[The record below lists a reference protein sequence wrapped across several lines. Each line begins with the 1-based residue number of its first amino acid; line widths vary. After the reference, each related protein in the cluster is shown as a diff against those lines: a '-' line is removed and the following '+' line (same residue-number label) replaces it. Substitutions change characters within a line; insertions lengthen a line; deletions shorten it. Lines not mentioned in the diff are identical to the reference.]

1 MAELSYTIS
10 TDGFSVQ
17 FATETCDPGLEYNW
31 DFGDGSFLAYNSA
44 HDAPAHTYA
53 FPGTYVVTLKCR
65 NACGAINTYTAIIEI
80 EDSSPQFM
88 SLTLEGPTIVPACH
102 QAIYNADIT
111 GGTPPYTIEW
121 DLSEAY
127 TEDCISAAPSHV
139 FTGYAQEI
147 SARFLDNAGLISV
160 KVKVTDAQSQTL
172 EDVLLVKIRPGAD
185 LDIWTVGQPDCDNE
199 RYKAGTEIL
208 FKPLITPLN
217 AFQYPTN
224 YLWDFGDGQ
233 TYLDNF
239 DGGGIVLHSFNNP
252 SNLPKD
258 FVVKLTVSDDFG
270 SMQTTKVIKVCGS
283 NGGSGGTPPG
293 GTNGCSLEIVD
304 NPSLSTL
311 VLNYNKTPFYGEVK
325 MNYPHSQYCK
335 DNSDLRWQLEMNDC
349 GLGEI
354 DDISYPA
361 PISNYEF
368 FRAVDL
374 LTPFWSQVSPPEKPW
389 GCVMAKATVTHNNST
404 DCQCFAQNPC
414 AFYIKPTKLDVED
427 FEVSGSCG
435 DYIITANISGG
446 GWKKVGNEFTY
457 KSIKWSAFD
466 PKIDW
471 DAPGFELPADILI
484 AGTKPNEIRVNL
496 EHPYFDRFDD
506 GEESRM
512 IGIDIEIE
520 DFAGNIISEI
530 EYFHINDFKV
540 TLKPVYYRCPG
551 TETGFSDEDGYP
563 DIIMGGS
570 GQQSNVDAFQFT
582 WSSPALEGMWPT
594 FTAPAAG
601 QEVNYSVTVSDNS
614 TCTKTASTRVIGRPL
629 NLSMP
634 ATVTSCST
642 NSTARIGP
650 ADPVNL
656 GGSGEYEFKWTSADP
671 AHLAYLSATDIANP
685 VVNGIPAYQ
694 SITYTLTIKDRY
706 ADCTASANV
715 LVSSVLNNVQV
726 SLPEDPFVV
735 CFRTPT
741 ELLASGNIF
750 NPPGQPVVKGVYSWE
765 TNHYAHKIPAGFNG
779 SPLLLDELVTSYPGN
794 WQYTVRYTNP
804 LTGCYATDQVNVQIR
819 PSWQHE
825 GFAPE
830 VRTAIAGSEVNL
842 WLPLSNIYKSGA
854 GPQAPYEISWAAQ
867 APNSFNGAA
876 SGLYQPVNGK
886 FSPTKEMPYLSMR
899 VQEKSTGCEETLKTI
914 TYLVVSSK
922 PELRI
927 EPEKRILCTG
937 ETGCFDIVFDAH
949 LDNYFTSLLPTEITV
964 RFTAAPPTFFNPL
977 GQTTINQDVK
987 LNLNSPYGHYTG
999 RVCLNDYF
1007 IQQTPLPA
1015 TVNAYQ
1021 VSAQLLD
1028 EGKGKVFRLNT
1039 GSSSPSYSA
1048 GYAMFVQNPM
1058 VAPDLTACV
1067 IGPAGTVTR
1076 SNKLTLGVPPCPQI
1090 PLSMGNAE
1098 AMGNALAGDFIEI
1111 LPTGI
1116 IEIGVH
1122 PDNPHGTFYGI
1133 SPCIESAFMAVPSE
1147 QRSEQEQNK
1156 NTEIQNSG
1164 LGVAAM
1170 EVIPNPFTGRVTL
1183 RVTVDEQLSGEVNL
1197 DVRSYTGQIVDQISQ
1212 NRTLEA
1218 GTYEFVYDAGHL
1230 PPGVY
1235 FYHLQTDKGVSLI
1248 KKAIKLTQN

>member
-102 QAIYNADIT
+102 QAIYNAEIT

-127 TEDCISAAPSHV
+127 TEDCVSAAPSHE

-147 SARFLDNAGLISV
+147 SVRFLDNAGLISV

-185 LDIWTVGQPDCDNE
+185 LDIWTVGQPDCDQE
-199 RYKAGTEIL
+199 LYKSGTEIL
-208 FKPLITPLN
+208 FKPLVTPLN

-224 YLWDFGDGQ
+224 YFWDFDDNQ

-239 DGGGIVLHSFNNP
+239 DGGGIVLHSFNNT
-252 SNLPKD
+252 NNFEKIYR
-258 FVVKLTVSDDFG
+258 VKLTVSDDFG
-270 SMQTTKVIKVCGS
+270 SMQVTKEIKVCGS

-311 VLNYNKTPFYGEVK
+311 VLNYNQTPFYGEVK
-325 MNYPHSQYCK
+325 MNYVQNEYVQYCK
-335 DNSDLRWQLEMNDC
+335 QTSSLRWQLEMNDC

-427 FEVSGSCG
+427 FEVSGTCG

-466 PKIDW
+466 PKVDW

-601 QEVNYSVTVSDNS
+601 QEVNYSVTVSDNG

-650 ADPVNL
+650 ADPANL
-656 GGSGEYEFKWTSADP
+656 GGSGEYEFEWTSANP
-671 AHLAYLSATDIANP
+671 AHLAYLSATDIPNP

-750 NPPGQPVVKGVYSWE
+750 NPPGQSVVKGVYSWE

-830 VRTAIAGSEVNL
+830 VRTAIAGSEVDL
-842 WLPLSNIYKSGA
+842 WLPLSNKYKSGA

-867 APNSFNGAA
+867 APNSFSGAA

-899 VQEKSTGCEETLKTI
+899 VQEKSTGCEETLKTL
-914 TYLVVSSK
+914 TYLVVSSE

-927 EPEKRILCTG
+927 EPKQQILCAG
-937 ETGCFDIVFDAH
+937 DNGCFNVIFDAH
-949 LDNYFTSLLPTEITV
+949 LDNYFTSSLPTEIV
-964 RFTAAPPTFFNPL
+964 VNCTATPPPFNNPM
-977 GQTTINQDVK
+977 NQVSTSKEITLK
-987 LNLNSPYGHYTG
+987 LISPYGFYEG
-999 RVCLNDYF
+999 EVCFENYF
-1007 IQQTPLPA
+1007 IQTTPMLFHQGYNLRASILNGDNRNKAFWSNNGTFAYTSYIDIVVMSSQIGQSVSSCQASPNGSVTFYNKLDWGINCSQNPLPPI
-1015 TVNAYQ
+1015 TP
-1021 VSAQLLD
+1021 
-1028 EGKGKVFRLNT
+1028 
-1039 GSSSPSYSA
+1039 GS
-1048 GYAMFVQNPM
+1048 
-1058 VAPDLTACV
+1058 
-1067 IGPAGTVTR
+1067 
-1076 SNKLTLGVPPCPQI
+1076 
-1090 PLSMGNAE
+1090 
-1098 AMGNALAGDFIEI
+1098 ALAKEYIVI
-1111 LPTGI
+1111 
-1116 IEIGVH
+1116 H
-1122 PDNPHGTFYGI
+1122 PDASIEMGVNPENPYGAFFGI
-1133 SPCIESAFMAVPSE
+1133 SSCIENAFMAVPSE

-1156 NTEIQNSG
+1156 NAAIQNSG
-1164 LGVAAM
+1164 LGTTSM

-1212 NRTLEA
+1212 NRLLEA
-1218 GTYEFVYDAGHL
+1218 GIYEFVYDAGHL

-1235 FYHLQTDKGVSLI
+1235 FYHLRTDKGVSLI